1 MAVTRA
7 VTSDVGRASAGEASA
22 VLIVYGSSGLL
33 FVMPATDRNAVAWLW
48 PGRLIPPDALRVFIS
63 VFGHSAMRPCAG
75 PRVAESLT
83 RIGLSHTIVVTLL
96 WKNDPS

>member
-7 VTSDVGRASAGEASA
+7 ETSEFGRASAGEASA

-33 FVMPATDRNAVAWLW
+33 LVILATDRNPVAWLW
-48 PGRLIPPDALRVFIS
+48 PGRLIPPDALRVLIS
-63 VFGHSAMRPCAG
+63 VFGQSAIRPCAG
-75 PRVAESLT
+75 PSVDESLT